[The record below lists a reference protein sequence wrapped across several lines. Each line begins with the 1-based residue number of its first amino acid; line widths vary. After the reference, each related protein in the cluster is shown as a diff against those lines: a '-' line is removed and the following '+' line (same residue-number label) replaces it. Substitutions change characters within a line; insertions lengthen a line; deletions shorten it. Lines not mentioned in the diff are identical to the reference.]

1 MRDMVTSAARLSAV
15 AFACATG
22 LALGAAA
29 CGHPTAR
36 QGAPTPDARITQA
49 EHVSLYTSVPEPAG
63 TRCRWGGVKTGTG
76 PDLNGNGVLE
86 RQEVTTITY
95 ACTERRAPRPAFA
108 ARRR

>member
-1 MRDMVTSAARLSAV
+1 
-15 AFACATG
+15 
-22 LALGAAA
+22 
-29 CGHPTAR
+29 
-36 QGAPTPDARITQA
+36 
-49 EHVSLYTSVPEPAG
+49 VPEPAG